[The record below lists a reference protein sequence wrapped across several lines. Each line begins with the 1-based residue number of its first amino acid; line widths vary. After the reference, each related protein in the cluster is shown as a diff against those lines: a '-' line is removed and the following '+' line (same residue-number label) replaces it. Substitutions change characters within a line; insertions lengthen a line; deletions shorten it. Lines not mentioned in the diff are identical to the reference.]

1 MEEKLE
7 DKIYEVASIKEV
19 EEIIEKKFDF
29 DGEREGTLLEDIRF
43 NEELSKQNLIEDLK
57 DSFNSL
63 EDLNKLI
70 EDKEQFKDFVENSLD
85 KFIET
90 EFKEDMSL
98 HVKQA
103 DLSDPIEISQADHAL
118 RTGQVS
124 EEAIDKLVENLSNA
138 EENKHTEGLI
148 ETLTEK
154 FPENESVKEF
164 VDEREKIKEIES
176 DFASLNQKEETLIKT
191 DEFETNSL
199 ENKAGMRM

>member
-7 DKIYEVASIKEV
+7 DKIYEVASSKEV

>member
-7 DKIYEVASIKEV
+7 DKIYEVASSKEV

-138 EENKHTEGLI
+138 EENKHIEGLI

-154 FPENESVKEF
+154 FPKNESVKEF

>member
-7 DKIYEVASIKEV
+7 DKIYEVASSKEV

-199 ENKAGMRM
+199 ENKAGMKM

>member
-1 MEEKLE
+1 M
-7 DKIYEVASIKEV
+7 
-19 EEIIEKKFDF
+19 
-29 DGEREGTLLEDIRF
+29 
-43 NEELSKQNLIEDLK
+43 
-57 DSFNSL
+57 

-138 EENKHTEGLI
+138 EENKHKEGLI

-199 ENKAGMRM
+199 ENKAGMKM